1 MGEVS
6 GPDATT
12 PSSIADAIATA
23 GFVQGTVAPTPAA
36 VTTAAVI
43 ARALGA
49 RDIPY
54 HLRIDESAT
63 TSAAVI
69 FDLEPLDAPPIALS
83 SADRIAIVAAATVDA
98 LTGGVLGETDRVL
111 LAAAMLAEVPV
122 GTAPT
127 WDALTEV
134 IGDSYP
140 TATGL
145 SIPGEGLGDLSQSL
159 RVWLPTAGDHESTKA
174 WLAGTSAVEA
184 AVLASML
191 DDAYPSSAVAAAE
204 QAVEH
209 TPLGLDGHTSVEA
222 VTELVIAAGRTD
234 PAGLLAAATAGS
246 LPADALDRW
255 HAYGRDVHEAV
266 RAATHVDVGI
276 MAVPTA
282 DPAVLAGAAD
292 LLRAYRMG
300 TDHLVAVGETAIVA
314 CSTRPVAGDLLV
326 PLMPAT
332 EQPRYGGAHRQ
343 WVTPAEVPEANQVAA
358 ELDLSG
364 AP

>member
-43 ARALGA
+43 ARALGT
-49 RDIPY
+49 REIPY
-54 HLRIDESAT
+54 HLRIDEDAT

-69 FDLEPLDAPPIALS
+69 FNLDPLDAPPIALS

-98 LTGGVLGETDRVL
+98 LTGSVLEETDRVL

-122 GTAPT
+122 GTPAA
-127 WDALTEV
+127 WDALAEV

-140 TATGL
+140 TAAGL
-145 SIPGEGLGDLSQSL
+145 SIPGEMPGDLNRSL
-159 RVWLPTAGDHESTKA
+159 RVWLPTAGDHQSTEA
-174 WLAGTSAVEA
+174 WLADTTALDA
-184 AVLASML
+184 AILASML
-191 DDAYPSSAVAAAE
+191 DDAYPPSAVTAAE

-209 TPLGLDGHTSVEA
+209 TPLSLDGHRSVEA
-222 VTELVIAAGRTD
+222 VAELVIAAGRTD
-234 PAGLLAAATAGS
+234 PAGLLAAATAGA

-255 HAYGRDVHEAV
+255 HAYGRDVHQAV
-266 RAATHVDVGI
+266 RAATHIDVGV
-276 MAVPTA
+276 MAVPTT
-282 DPAVLAGAAD
+282 DPAVLVGAAD
-292 LLRAYRMG
+292 LLRAYQTG
-300 TDHLVAVGETAIVA
+300 TDHLVAVGETAILA
-314 CSTRPVAGDLLV
+314 CSIRPVAGDLLA

-332 EQPRYGGAHRQ
+332 AQPQYGGAHRR
-343 WVTPAEVPEANQVAA
+343 WVIPSEVPEPSRIAA